1 MIQAQHEREY
11 QDALVNIKEKIRE
24 AEGPDIKENMQ
35 DQIRQWFIETR
46 YCDLKG
52 THCSYSRYRRIL
64 YCILHYSTRDPSA
77 YDIKIH
83 LAYLKLRSCLLELG
97 YSAVSFNR
105 CSVHLL
111 RSVKIKCAG
120 I

>member
-46 YCDLKG
+46 YRDLKS
-52 THCSYSRYRRIL
+52 THFIIL
-64 YCILHYSTRDPSA
+64 ETVGYYTAYFTRDPSA
-77 YDIKIH
+77 YDIEIH
-83 LAYLKLRSCLLELG
+83 LAYLKPRGCLL
-97 YSAVSFNR
+97 
-105 CSVHLL
+105 
-111 RSVKIKCAG
+111 
-120 I
+120 